1 MPVSIYQYSMHPERG
16 ASGRRE
22 KLGSDTAFK
31 NSMPSL
37 MFVLEGNLS
46 DYHLIHWQ
54 KDDKSESGA
63 PQPSS
68 SLLVHNIQ

>member
-1 MPVSIYQYSMHPERG
+1 MHPERG
-16 ASGRRE
+16 ALGGRK

-31 NSMPSL
+31 NRILSL
-37 MFVLEGNLS
+37 MFILEGNLS
-46 DYHLIHWQ
+46 DYHLTHWQ
-54 KDDKSESGA
+54 KEEKSENGA